1 MTPLKITPSFHP
13 RIPEIILS
21 FILTVLM
28 IFPTNAHSLSH
39 SDLQRID
46 NRIVPIITPENTDL
60 VSNNSPQSS
69 PCHPSYP
76 DICIPPPPP
85 DLNCS
90 DIPYRRFKVI
100 GSDPH
105 GLDRD
110 QDGIGCE
117 K

>member
-1 MTPLKITPSFHP
+1 MTPLKITSRFHS

-28 IFPTNAHSLSH
+28 IFPTNAHSLSP
-39 SDLQRID
+39 SNLQRID
-46 NRIVPIITPENTDL
+46 SRIVPILTSENTDL

-69 PCHPSYP
+69 QCHPSYP